1 MEAEADRRSA
11 RNDYARAA
19 VGVGLLAVAALPV
32 AVVAA
37 KFLAK
42 LTLPTAVG
50 AAAAA
55 GIVLGFGAISFARR
69 ARFRV
74 ELSLG
79 RGKGARAARIGHA
92 LGLIGV
98 CIGLTAALALGFY
111 ALLLHF
117 EG

>member
-1 MEAEADRRSA
+1 MEAERRSA

-32 AVVAA
+32 AIVAA
-37 KFLAK
+37 KLLAR

-55 GIVLGFGAISFARR
+55 GLVLGVAAISFARR
-69 ARFRV
+69 ARFHV

-79 RGKGARAARIGHA
+79 RAQGARAARIGHA

-98 CIGLTAALALGFY
+98 CIALTAALAVGFY